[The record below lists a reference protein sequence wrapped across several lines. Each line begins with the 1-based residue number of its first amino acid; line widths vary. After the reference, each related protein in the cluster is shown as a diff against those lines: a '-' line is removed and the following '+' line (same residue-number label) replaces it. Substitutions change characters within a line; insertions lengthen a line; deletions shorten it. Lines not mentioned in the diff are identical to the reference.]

1 MKFFYDWGIILV
13 VSEISI
19 NKTMKKPNRFDF
31 EQQMM
36 DCWGVVDDIKTIY
49 YLGDLRDTTEDEMQ
63 NLLLGLF
70 TMYQV
75 KFEVLQKM
83 FEDLVHTKQL

>member
-1 MKFFYDWGIILV
+1 MQ
-13 VSEISI
+13 
-19 NKTMKKPNRFDF
+19 KPNRFDF

-36 DCWGVVDDIKTIY
+36 DCWGVVDDLKTIY
-49 YLGDLRDTTEDEMQ
+49 HLQDLRETSEDEMQ

-75 KFEVLQKM
+75 KFEILQKM
-83 FEDLVHTKQL
+83 FEDLVHAKQF

>member
-1 MKFFYDWGIILV
+1 MQ
-13 VSEISI
+13 
-19 NKTMKKPNRFDF
+19 KPNRFDF

-36 DCWGVVDDIKTIY
+36 NCWGVVDDLKTIY
-49 YLGDLRDTTEDEMQ
+49 HLHDLRETTEDERQ

-70 TMYQV
+70 TLYQV

-83 FEDLVHTKQL
+83 FEDLVHSKQF

>member
-1 MKFFYDWGIILV
+1 
-13 VSEISI
+13 VSEILQ
-19 NKTMKKPNRFDF
+19 NKIMQKPNRFDF

-49 YLGDLRDTTEDEMQ
+49 SLQDLRDTAEDEMQ

-75 KFEVLQKM
+75 KFEILQRM
-83 FEDLVHTKQL
+83 FEDLIHSKQL

>member
-1 MKFFYDWGIILV
+1 MQ
-13 VSEISI
+13 
-19 NKTMKKPNRFDF
+19 KPNRFDF

-49 YLGDLRDTTEDEMQ
+49 YLQDLRDTNEDEMQ

-70 TMYQV
+70 TMYQI
-75 KFEVLQKM
+75 KFEILQKM
-83 FEDLVHTKQL
+83 FEDLVHSKQL

>member
-1 MKFFYDWGIILV
+1 LCRKFQQ
-13 VSEISI
+13 
-19 NKTMKKPNRFDF
+19 NKLMQKPNRFDF

-75 KFEVLQKM
+75 KFEILQKM
-83 FEDLVHTKQL
+83 FEDLVHAKKL

>member
-1 MKFFYDWGIILV
+1 MCRKFQQ
-13 VSEISI
+13 
-19 NKTMKKPNRFDF
+19 NKLMQKPNRFDF

-75 KFEVLQKM
+75 KFEILQKM
-83 FEDLVHTKQL
+83 FEDLVHAKKL

>member
-1 MKFFYDWGIILV
+1 MKQ
-13 VSEISI
+13 
-19 NKTMKKPNRFDF
+19 KTDRFDF

-49 YLGDLRDTTEDEMQ
+49 YLQDLRDTTEDEMQ

-75 KFEVLQKM
+75 KFEILQRM
-83 FEDLVHTKQL
+83 FEDLVHSKQL

>member
-1 MKFFYDWGIILV
+1 MQ
-13 VSEISI
+13 
-19 NKTMKKPNRFDF
+19 KTNRFDF

-49 YLGDLRDTTEDEMQ
+49 YLQDFRETSEDEMS

-75 KFEVLQKM
+75 KFEILQKM
-83 FEDLVHTKQL
+83 FEDLVHSKQL

>member
-1 MKFFYDWGIILV
+1 MKQ
-13 VSEISI
+13 
-19 NKTMKKPNRFDF
+19 KPDRFDF

-36 DCWGVVDDIKTIY
+36 NCWGVVDDLKTIY
-49 YLGDLRDTTEDEMQ
+49 YLQDLRETTEDEMQ

-70 TMYQV
+70 TLYQV

-83 FEDLVHTKQL
+83 FEDLVHAKKL

>member
-1 MKFFYDWGIILV
+1 MQ
-13 VSEISI
+13 
-19 NKTMKKPNRFDF
+19 KPNRFDF

-49 YLGDLRDTTEDEMQ
+49 YLQDFRETSEDEMS

-70 TMYQV
+70 TMYQI
-75 KFEVLQKM
+75 KFEILQKM
-83 FEDLVHTKQL
+83 FEDLVHSKQL

>member
-1 MKFFYDWGIILV
+1 
-13 VSEISI
+13 
-19 NKTMKKPNRFDF
+19 
-31 EQQMM
+31 M

-49 YLGDLRDTTEDEMQ
+49 YLQDFRETSEDEMS

-75 KFEVLQKM
+75 KFEILQKM
-83 FEDLVHTKQL
+83 FEDLVHSKQL

>member
-1 MKFFYDWGIILV
+1 MCRKFQQNNI
-13 VSEISI
+13 
-19 NKTMKKPNRFDF
+19 MQKPNRFDF

-75 KFEVLQKM
+75 KFEILQKM
-83 FEDLVHTKQL
+83 FEDLVHAKKL